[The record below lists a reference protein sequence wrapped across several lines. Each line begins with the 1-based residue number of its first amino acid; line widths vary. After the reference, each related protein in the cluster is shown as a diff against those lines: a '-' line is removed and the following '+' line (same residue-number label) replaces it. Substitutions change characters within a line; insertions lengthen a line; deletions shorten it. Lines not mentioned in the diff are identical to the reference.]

1 MTFSEIFK
9 NNFLEQMS
17 EFSLI
22 DSMIALIAAFLLG
35 LLIYTLYKRTFKGVM
50 YSESFNLSLILL
62 TLLTTFIILAVTSNV
77 VLSLGMVGALSIVRF
92 RTAIKDPLDLVYLF
106 WAIGGGIVVGAG
118 MIPLALMGSIFIALI
133 LWIKST
139 VSQKNQPYL
148 VILHST
154 IEKAEIKAQ
163 SILFNRSNKIR
174 LKSKTINK
182 QETEIIYEIQ
192 LNNQD
197 NAFINEI
204 AVIDGITNIQCV
216 SYNGDFNE

>member
-17 EFSLI
+17 EFSLV

-148 VILHST
+148 VIIHST

-174 LKSKTINK
+174 LKSKTMNK

-204 AVIDGITNIQCV
+204 AMIDGISNTQCV

>member
-17 EFSLI
+17 EFSLV

-139 VSQKNQPYL
+139 VIQKNQPYL
-148 VILHST
+148 VIIHST

-204 AVIDGITNIQCV
+204 AMIDGISNIQCV

>member
-118 MIPLALMGSIFIALI
+118 MIPLALIGSIFIALI

-139 VSQKNQPYL
+139 VSIKNQPYL
-148 VILHST
+148 IIIHSNE
-154 IEKAEIKAQ
+154 EKAEVKAQ

-174 LKSKTINK
+174 LKSKNINK
-182 QETEIIYEIQ
+182 QETELIYEIQ

-204 AVIDGITNIQCV
+204 ASINGITNIQCV

>member
-17 EFSLI
+17 EFSLV

-62 TLLTTFIILAVTSNV
+62 TLLTTFIIQAVTSNV

-148 VILHST
+148 VIIHST

-204 AVIDGITNIQCV
+204 AMIDGISNIQCV

>member
-22 DSMIALIAAFLLG
+22 DSMIALVTAFLLG
-35 LLIYTLYKRTFKGVM
+35 LLIYNLYKRTFKGVM

-118 MIPLALMGSIFIALI
+118 MIPLALIGSLFIALI
-133 LWIKST
+133 LWIKAK
-139 VSQKNQPYL
+139 VNQKNQPYL
-148 VILHST
+148 IIIHSNV
-154 IEKAEIKAQ
+154 EKAEVKAQ
-163 SILFNRSNKIR
+163 SILFNQSTKIK

-182 QETEIIYEIQ
+182 LETELIYEIQ

-197 NAFINEI
+197 NAFVNEI
-204 AVIDGITNIQCV
+204 AGIEGIINVQCV
-216 SYNGDFNE
+216 SYNGDFND

>member
-118 MIPLALMGSIFIALI
+118 MIPLALIGSIFIALI

-139 VSQKNQPYL
+139 VSIKNQPYL
-148 VILHST
+148 IIIHSNE
-154 IEKAEIKAQ
+154 EKAEVKAQ

-182 QETEIIYEIQ
+182 QETELIYEIQ

-204 AVIDGITNIQCV
+204 ASINGITNIQCV

>member
-17 EFSLI
+17 EFSMI
-22 DSMIALIAAFLLG
+22 DSLIALGAAFLLG

-118 MIPLALMGSIFIALI
+118 MIPLALVGSFFIALI
-133 LWIKST
+133 LWIKSS
-139 VSQKNQPYL
+139 VSDKNQPYL
-148 VILHST
+148 VIIHT
-154 IEKAEIKAQ
+154 NEEKAEIKAQ
-163 SILFNRSNKIR
+163 SILFRRAYKIR
-174 LKSKTINK
+174 LKSKTKNK
-182 QETEIIYEIQ
+182 IETELIFEIQ

-204 AVIDGITNIQCV
+204 AAIVGITNVQCV

>member
-1 MTFSEIFK
+1 
-9 NNFLEQMS
+9 
-17 EFSLI
+17 
-22 DSMIALIAAFLLG
+22 
-35 LLIYTLYKRTFKGVM
+35 
-50 YSESFNLSLILL
+50 
-62 TLLTTFIILAVTSNV
+62 
-77 VLSLGMVGALSIVRF
+77 
-92 RTAIKDPLDLVYLF
+92 
-106 WAIGGGIVVGAG
+106 
-118 MIPLALMGSIFIALI
+118 
-133 LWIKST
+133 WIKST

-204 AVIDGITNIQCV
+204 ALIDGITNIQCV

>member
-17 EFSLI
+17 EFSMI
-22 DSMIALIAAFLLG
+22 DSLIALGAAFLLG

-106 WAIGGGIVVGAG
+106 WSIGGGIVVGAG
-118 MIPLALMGSIFIALI
+118 MIPLALVGSFFIALI
-133 LWIKST
+133 LWIKSS
-139 VSQKNQPYL
+139 VSDKNQPYL
-148 VILHST
+148 IIIHT
-154 IEKAEIKAQ
+154 NEEKAEIKAQ
-163 SILFNRSNKIR
+163 SILFNRAYKIR
-174 LKSKTINK
+174 LKSKTKNK
-182 QETEIIYEIQ
+182 IETELIFEIQ

-204 AVIDGITNIQCV
+204 AAIEGITNVQCV

>member
-17 EFSLI
+17 EFSMI
-22 DSMIALIAAFLLG
+22 DSLIALGAAFLLG

-106 WAIGGGIVVGAG
+106 WAIGGGIVVGAK
-118 MIPLALMGSIFIALI
+118 MIPLALVGSLFIALI
-133 LWIKST
+133 LWLKS
-139 VSQKNQPYL
+139 SISDKNQPYL
-148 VILHST
+148 VIIH
-154 IEKAEIKAQ
+154 INEEKAEIKAQ
-163 SILFNRSNKIR
+163 SILFNRAFKVR
-174 LKSKTINK
+174 LKSKTKNK
-182 QETEIIYEIQ
+182 LETELIFEIQ

-204 AVIDGITNIQCV
+204 AAIEGITNVQCV

>member
-17 EFSLI
+17 EFSLV

-118 MIPLALMGSIFIALI
+118 MIPLALIGSIFIALI

-139 VSQKNQPYL
+139 VSIKNQPYL
-148 VILHST
+148 IIIHSNE
-154 IEKAEIKAQ
+154 EKAEVKAQ

-182 QETEIIYEIQ
+182 QETELIYEIQ

-204 AVIDGITNIQCV
+204 ASINGITNIQCV

>member
-17 EFSLI
+17 EFSLV

-148 VILHST
+148 VIIHST

-174 LKSKTINK
+174 LKSKTMNK

-204 AVIDGITNIQCV
+204 AMIDGISNIQCV

>member
-17 EFSLI
+17 EFSLV

-118 MIPLALMGSIFIALI
+118 MTPLALIGSIFIALI

-139 VSQKNQPYL
+139 VSIKNQPYL
-148 VILHST
+148 IIIRSNE
-154 IEKAEIKAQ
+154 EKAEVKAQ

-182 QETEIIYEIQ
+182 QETELIYEIQ

-204 AVIDGITNIQCV
+204 ASINGITNIQCV

>member
-50 YSESFNLSLILL
+50 YSESFNLSLVLL

-118 MIPLALMGSIFIALI
+118 MIPLALIGSIFIALI

-139 VSQKNQPYL
+139 VSIKNQPYL
-148 VILHST
+148 IIIHSNE
-154 IEKAEIKAQ
+154 EKAEVKAQ

-182 QETEIIYEIQ
+182 QETELIYEIQ

-204 AVIDGITNIQCV
+204 ASINGITNIQCV

>member
-118 MIPLALMGSIFIALI
+118 MIPLALIGSIFIALI

-139 VSQKNQPYL
+139 VSIKNQPYL
-148 VILHST
+148 IIIHSNE
-154 IEKAEIKAQ
+154 EKAEVKAQ

-182 QETEIIYEIQ
+182 QETELIYEIQ

-204 AVIDGITNIQCV
+204 ASINGITNLQCV

>member
-17 EFSLI
+17 EFSMI
-22 DSMIALIAAFLLG
+22 DSLIALGAAFLLG

-106 WAIGGGIVVGAG
+106 WSISGGIVVGAG
-118 MIPLALMGSIFIALI
+118 MIPLALVGSFFIALI
-133 LWIKST
+133 LWIKSS
-139 VSQKNQPYL
+139 VSDKNQPYL
-148 VILHST
+148 IIIHT
-154 IEKAEIKAQ
+154 NEEKAEIKAQ
-163 SILFNRSNKIR
+163 SILFNRAYKIR
-174 LKSKTINK
+174 LKSKTKNK
-182 QETEIIYEIQ
+182 IETELIFEIQ

-204 AVIDGITNIQCV
+204 AAIEGITNVQCV

>member
-148 VILHST
+148 VIIHST
-154 IEKAEIKAQ
+154 IEKAEVKAQ
-163 SILFNRSNKIR
+163 SILFSKSNKIR

-204 AVIDGITNIQCV
+204 AMIDGISNIQCV

>member
-9 NNFLEQMS
+9 NNFIEQMS

-118 MIPLALMGSIFIALI
+118 MIPLALIGSIFIALI

-139 VSQKNQPYL
+139 VSIKNQPYL
-148 VILHST
+148 IIIHSNE
-154 IEKAEIKAQ
+154 EKAEVKAQ

-182 QETEIIYEIQ
+182 QETELIYEIQ

-204 AVIDGITNIQCV
+204 ASINGITNIQCV

>member
-9 NNFLEQMS
+9 NSFLEQMS

-22 DSMIALIAAFLLG
+22 DSMIALVAAFLLG
-35 LLIYTLYKRTFKGVM
+35 LLIYILYKRTFKGVM

-118 MIPLALMGSIFIALI
+118 MIPLALIGSIFIASI

-148 VILHST
+148 IIIHSKN
-154 IEKAEIKAQ
+154 EKAEIKAQ
-163 SILFNRSNKIR
+163 SILFSRSHKIR

-192 LNNQD
+192 LSDHD

-204 AVIDGITNIQCV
+204 ASIDGVTNIQCV

>member
-118 MIPLALMGSIFIALI
+118 MIPLALIGSIFIALI

-139 VSQKNQPYL
+139 VSIKNQPYL
-148 VILHST
+148 IIIHSNE
-154 IEKAEIKAQ
+154 EKAEVKAQ

-174 LKSKTINK
+174 LKSKTKNK
-182 QETEIIYEIQ
+182 QETELIYEIQ

-204 AVIDGITNIQCV
+204 ASINGITNIQCV

>member
-22 DSMIALIAAFLLG
+22 DSMIALVAAFLLG
-35 LLIYTLYKRTFKGVM
+35 LLIYNLYKRTFKGVM

-106 WAIGGGIVVGAG
+106 WAIGGGIVIGAG
-118 MIPLALMGSIFIALI
+118 MIPLAIIGSTSIALI

-139 VSQKNQPYL
+139 ISVKNQPYL
-148 VILHST
+148 IIIHT
-154 IEKAEIKAQ
+154 IEEKAEIRAQ
-163 SILFNRSNKIR
+163 SILFSRSNKIR

-204 AVIDGITNIQCV
+204 AAINGVTNIQCV

>member
-17 EFSLI
+17 EFSMI
-22 DSMIALIAAFLLG
+22 DSLIALGAAFLLG

-118 MIPLALMGSIFIALI
+118 MIPLALVGSFFIALI
-133 LWIKST
+133 LWIKSS
-139 VSQKNQPYL
+139 VSDKNQPYL
-148 VILHST
+148 VIIHT
-154 IEKAEIKAQ
+154 NEEKAEIKAQ
-163 SILFNRSNKIR
+163 SILFSRAYKIR
-174 LKSKTINK
+174 LKSKTKNK
-182 QETEIIYEIQ
+182 LETELIFEIQ

-204 AVIDGITNIQCV
+204 AAIVGITNVQCV

>member
-22 DSMIALIAAFLLG
+22 DSMIALVAAFLLG
-35 LLIYTLYKRTFKGVM
+35 LLIYNLYKRTFKGVM

-106 WAIGGGIVVGAG
+106 WAIGGGIVIGAG
-118 MIPLALMGSIFIALI
+118 MIPLAIIGSTSIALI

-139 VSQKNQPYL
+139 ISVKNQPYL
-148 VILHST
+148 IIIHT
-154 IEKAEIKAQ
+154 NEEKAEIRAQ
-163 SILFNRSNKIR
+163 SILFSRSNKIR

-204 AVIDGITNIQCV
+204 AAINGVTNIQCV

>member
-148 VILHST
+148 VIIHST
-154 IEKAEIKAQ
+154 TEKAEVKAQ
-163 SILFNRSNKIR
+163 SILFNKSNKIR

-204 AVIDGITNIQCV
+204 AMIDGISNIQCV

>member
-17 EFSLI
+17 EFSLV

-148 VILHST
+148 VIIHST
-154 IEKAEIKAQ
+154 NEKAEIKAQ
-163 SILFNRSNKIR
+163 SILFNQSNKIR

-182 QETEIIYEIQ
+182 QEIEIIYEIQ

-204 AVIDGITNIQCV
+204 AMIDGISNIQCV

>member
-17 EFSLI
+17 EFSLV

-35 LLIYTLYKRTFKGVM
+35 LLIYTLYKRTFKGIM

-118 MIPLALMGSIFIALI
+118 MIPLALIGSIFIALI

-139 VSQKNQPYL
+139 VSIKNQPYL
-148 VILHST
+148 IIIHSNE
-154 IEKAEIKAQ
+154 EKAEVKAQ

-182 QETEIIYEIQ
+182 QETELIYEIQ

-204 AVIDGITNIQCV
+204 ASINGITNIQCV

>member
-17 EFSLI
+17 EFSLV

-148 VILHST
+148 VIIHST

-204 AVIDGITNIQCV
+204 AMIDGISNIQCV

>member
-204 AVIDGITNIQCV
+204 ALIDGITNIQCV

>member
-9 NNFLEQMS
+9 SNFLEQMS
-17 EFSLI
+17 EFSLV

-35 LLIYTLYKRTFKGVM
+35 LLIYTLYKQTFKGVM

-148 VILHST
+148 VIIHST

-163 SILFNRSNKIR
+163 SILFNRSNKLR

-204 AVIDGITNIQCV
+204 AMIDGISNIQCV

>member
-17 EFSLI
+17 EFSLV

-92 RTAIKDPLDLVYLF
+92 RTAIKDSLDLVYLF

-118 MIPLALMGSIFIALI
+118 MIPLALIGSIFIALI

-139 VSQKNQPYL
+139 VSIKNQPYL
-148 VILHST
+148 IIIHSNE
-154 IEKAEIKAQ
+154 EKAEVKAQ

-174 LKSKTINK
+174 LKSKNINK
-182 QETEIIYEIQ
+182 QETELIYEIQ

-204 AVIDGITNIQCV
+204 ASINGITNIQCV

>member
-35 LLIYTLYKRTFKGVM
+35 LLIYTLYKRTFKGIM

-118 MIPLALMGSIFIALI
+118 MIPLALIGSIFIALI

-139 VSQKNQPYL
+139 LSIKNQPYL
-148 VILHST
+148 IIIHSNE
-154 IEKAEIKAQ
+154 EKAEVKAQ

-182 QETEIIYEIQ
+182 QETELIYEIQ

-204 AVIDGITNIQCV
+204 ASINGITNIQCV

>member
-133 LWIKST
+133 LWIKSS

-204 AVIDGITNIQCV
+204 ALIDGITNIQCV

>member
-148 VILHST
+148 VIIHST
-154 IEKAEIKAQ
+154 IEKAEVKAQ
-163 SILFNRSNKIR
+163 SILFNKSNKIR

-204 AVIDGITNIQCV
+204 AMIDGISNIQCV

>member
-118 MIPLALMGSIFIALI
+118 MIPLALIGSIFIALI

-139 VSQKNQPYL
+139 VSIKNQPYL
-148 VILHST
+148 IIIHSNE
-154 IEKAEIKAQ
+154 EKAEAKAQ

-182 QETEIIYEIQ
+182 QETELIYEIQ

-204 AVIDGITNIQCV
+204 ASINGITNIQCV

>member
-22 DSMIALIAAFLLG
+22 DSMIALVAAFLLG
-35 LLIYTLYKRTFKGVM
+35 LLIYNLYKRTFKGVM

-106 WAIGGGIVVGAG
+106 WAIGGGIVIGAG
-118 MIPLALMGSIFIALI
+118 MIPLAIIGSTSIALI

-139 VSQKNQPYL
+139 ISVKNQPYL
-148 VILHST
+148 IIIHT
-154 IEKAEIKAQ
+154 NEEKAEIRAQ
-163 SILFNRSNKIR
+163 SILFSRSNKIR

-204 AVIDGITNIQCV
+204 AAINGVINIQCV

>member
-1 MTFSEIFK
+1 MSFSEIFK

-17 EFSLI
+17 EFSMI
-22 DSMIALIAAFLLG
+22 DSLIALGAAFLLG

-106 WAIGGGIVVGAG
+106 WAIGGGIVVGAK
-118 MIPLALMGSIFIALI
+118 MIPLALVGSLFIALI
-133 LWIKST
+133 LWLKS
-139 VSQKNQPYL
+139 SISDKNQPYL
-148 VILHST
+148 VIIH
-154 IEKAEIKAQ
+154 INEEKAEIKAQ
-163 SILFNRSNKIR
+163 SILFNRAFKVR
-174 LKSKTINK
+174 LKSKTKNK
-182 QETEIIYEIQ
+182 LETELIFEIQ

-204 AVIDGITNIQCV
+204 AAIEGITNVQCV

>member
-118 MIPLALMGSIFIALI
+118 MIPLALIGSIFIALI

-139 VSQKNQPYL
+139 VSIKNQPYL
-148 VILHST
+148 IIIHSNE
-154 IEKAEIKAQ
+154 EKAEVKAQ

-182 QETEIIYEIQ
+182 QETELIYEIQ

-204 AVIDGITNIQCV
+204 AFINGITNIQCV

>member
-17 EFSLI
+17 EFSLV

-92 RTAIKDPLDLVYLF
+92 RTAIKDPLDLIYLF
-106 WAIGGGIVVGAG
+106 WAIGGGIVVGSG

-148 VILHST
+148 VIIHST

-174 LKSKTINK
+174 LKSKTMNK

-204 AVIDGITNIQCV
+204 AMIDGISNIQCV